1 MSDSSTPSTRPS
13 TGLRVADRSRS
24 TQVRAFFD
32 GISEVATAR
41 ASGGRRPRRRAE
53 ILAADKILRRLE
65 ELDKDADVR
74 KALRGVK

>member
-1 MSDSSTPSTRPS
+1 VSDSSTPSTRS
-13 TGLRVADRSRS
+13 SYAHADRDSRS
-24 TQVRAFFD
+24 AQVRAFFD

-74 KALRGVK
+74 KALRGVT